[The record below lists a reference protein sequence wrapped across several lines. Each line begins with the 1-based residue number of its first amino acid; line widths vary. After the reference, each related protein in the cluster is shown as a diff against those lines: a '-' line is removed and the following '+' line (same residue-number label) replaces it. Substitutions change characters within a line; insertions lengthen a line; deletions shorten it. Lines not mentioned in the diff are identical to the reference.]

1 MPNDLVSVIIP
12 AYNAEATIL
21 EAVNSVL
28 AQTYANFEL
37 IIINDGSR
45 DRTLDLLQ
53 DISNS
58 KIKIF
63 NYENGGISQARNR
76 GIAKAR
82 GDFITYLDADDYW
95 TTDKLE
101 LQVLALQNNPQAALA
116 YSWVYFEYKTQA
128 NSYADTS
135 VTYTG
140 NVYADLLLKNF
151 LHSGSNALIARTT
164 LDEIGMF
171 DPQLKVV
178 EDWDLYLRIAAKYE
192 FVLVPKVQVVY
203 RQSATSVTGNIQLME
218 YYLKQTIDRAF
229 ATAPTKLQYLKPQSL
244 GWTYKYLA
252 QQYLKYQ
259 LDSFKEIKLASFNL
273 YRAIRAYPANIFD
286 TFTQSLIKI
295 TLKKTFKQICSK
307 SLNSAQ

>member
-28 AQTYANFEL
+28 AQTYPNFEL
-37 IIINDGSR
+37 IIINDGSS
-45 DRTLDLLQ
+45 DRTVDLLQ
-53 DISNS
+53 NISDPR
-58 KIKIF
+58 IKIF

-76 GIAKAR
+76 GISQAR
-82 GDFITYLDADDYW
+82 GDYITYLDADDYW
-95 TTDKLE
+95 TSDKLE
-101 LQVLALQNNPQAALA
+101 LQVLALQHNLQAALA
-116 YSWVYFEYKTQA
+116 YSWVYFKYETEA

-140 NVYADLLLKNF
+140 NVYGNLLLKNF
-151 LHSGSNALIARTT
+151 LHSGSNALIRKKT
-164 LDEIGMF
+164 LDEIGIF

-192 FVLVPKVQVVY
+192 FVLVPKIQIIY
-203 RQSATSVTGNIQLME
+203 RQSTTSVTGNIQLME
-218 YYLKQTIDRAF
+218 YYLKLVIDRAYK
-229 ATAPTKLQYLKPQSL
+229 TAPAKLQYLKPQSL

-259 LDSFKEIKLASFNL
+259 LNSFKEIQLASFNL
-273 YRAIRAYPANIFD
+273 YRAIRAYPLNVSD
-286 TFTQSLIKI
+286 TFTQFLIKI
-295 TLKKTFKQICSK
+295 ALKKTFKQIYSK
-307 SLNSAQ
+307 SLNSAK